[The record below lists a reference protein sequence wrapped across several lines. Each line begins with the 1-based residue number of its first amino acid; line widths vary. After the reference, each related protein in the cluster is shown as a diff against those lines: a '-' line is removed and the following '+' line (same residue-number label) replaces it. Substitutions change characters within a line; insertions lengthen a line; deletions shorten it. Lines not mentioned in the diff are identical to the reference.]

1 MYQIVL
7 FDKDGKVLKEENHYC
22 VKTAIMSLMRA
33 EENLDYDHGYVVN
46 CDTGEIFESFG
57 FVSSDGGV
65 TSPSDEVILNPF
77 HSCYYNFVN

>member
-1 MYQIVL
+1 MYQIIL
-7 FDKDGKVLKEENHYC
+7 FDKDGKVLKEETHAC
-22 VKTAIMSLMRA
+22 VKTAMMSLIRA

-65 TSPSDEVILNPF
+65 TSPSDDLGFDSFEG
-77 HSCYYNFVN
+77 CYTFDN

>member
-7 FDKDGKVLKEENHYC
+7 FDKDGKVLKEETHAC
-22 VKTAIMSLMRA
+22 IKTAIVSLMRA

-57 FVSSDGGV
+57 FASSDGGV
-65 TSPSDEVILNPF
+65 TSPSDDLGFDPF
-77 HSCYYNFVN
+77 EGCYTFDN